1 MASLIKNQII
11 KHLSVFARNLTP
23 DQISVEVLR
32 GKGELRNIV
41 LNEEVLSEKLELPP
55 WLKIRHASCNRVTV
69 NIPWTSLKSLPVELH
84 VDEIH
89 VLLELCADDGSAQT
103 KKSQASGS
111 TSYGFGDRVVEGMS
125 LFVNNVEIEFT
136 SDRFRGSVMLSRLE
150 VMSQT
155 PNWKKAPDLKHTRF
169 HDHSTNKVMFF
180 KHISWQLLRIEAR
193 AIEGKDNGD
202 ATTFRAVNSPLRLI
216 TSAGKCRVVIKKS
229 SVDGSLICGRMQTIL
244 EEVLWVATL
253 PQLRSAIMFAKYIV
267 ELIEKSQEAAKNQ
280 KPESLKSIVS
290 SSKKFFQD
298 GSPSLFKNSSRTV
311 VEQNREMSQRYK
323 TIDFNQSSNHVY
335 INRIDLHLCDDGT
348 TDDFPTDWDINN
360 GAIQMVLTRL
370 SLDIYPS
377 HSPLWKREDWVRYDA
392 TNSCANEAEKLVV
405 SHLAKICEMMNDGDK
420 RQFTQ
425 VCQDLRSQHIVI
437 RIDDLL
443 VNCVSQQTS
452 KKEQVVPMIH
462 PDTTARQ
469 TLPNQTPIF
478 HMELA
483 SYYYLNPTSFPVPPN
498 ASHMVI
504 GPLIVSVDPRSV
516 RWLVYVSENLLNV
529 VDVKNLQKDPTP
541 TDTRIEVLL
550 PRVYFDLPV
559 PEDDNR
565 YPNRLSVS
573 LCTVTATNYHYEQTP
588 QADVVPFKQFS
599 EKATEFMKNYDESL
613 VQHVI
618 NAQKVL
624 RNDDCP
630 DKEFFLI
637 KLTSLVINS
646 ENEAHH
652 SQPAMSNDFNIDI
665 YVVEQPENH
674 IKVAADPQGTI
685 ELAID
690 HFQFAQIIKVQQ
702 IVNVLMEQIKSDR
715 VFFHKRYCHKNE
727 EPKVSVYCALE
738 RVILNIVLP
747 PIPVPSP
754 YEVKRMLPT
763 SDTEGSLSS
772 DFLE

>member
-1 MASLIKNQII
+1 MTSLIKNQII

-41 LNEEVLSEKLELPP
+41 LNEEVLAEKLELPP

-69 NIPWTSLKSLPVELH
+69 NIPWTSLKSLPVELY

-89 VLLELCADDGSAQT
+89 VLLELCADDGSGQT
-103 KKSQASGS
+103 KKSQATASN
-111 TSYGFGDRVVEGMS
+111 SYGFGDRVVEGMS

-150 VMSQT
+150 VASQT

-169 HDHSTNKVMFF
+169 HDHTTNKVMFF

-193 AIEGKDNGD
+193 AIEKENGD
-202 ATTFRAVNSPLRLI
+202 ASTFRAVNSPLRLI
-216 TSAGKCRVVIKKS
+216 TSAGRCRVVIKKS

-267 ELIEKSQEAAKNQ
+267 ELIEKSQEAMKKP
-280 KPESLKSIVS
+280 KPETLKSIVS
-290 SSKKFFQD
+290 QTKKFFKEA
-298 GSPSLFKNSSRTV
+298 SPQKNSSRTV
-311 VEQNREMSQRYK
+311 IEQNREMSQRYK

-335 INRIDLHLCDDGT
+335 ISRIDLHLCDDAS
-348 TDDFPTDWDINN
+348 TDDFPKDWDINN
-360 GAIQMVLTRL
+360 GAIQVVLTRL

-405 SHLAKICEMMNDGDK
+405 SHLAKLCELMSDGDK

-425 VCQDLRSQHIVI
+425 VCQDLRSQHVVI

-469 TLPNQTPIF
+469 TLPKQTPIF

-498 ASHMVI
+498 ASHLII
-504 GPLIVSVDPRSV
+504 GPLIIGVDPRSI
-516 RWLVYVSENLLNV
+516 RWLVYVSENISNV

-541 TDTRIEVLL
+541 TDTRIEILL
-550 PRVYFDLPV
+550 PHIYFDLHV
-559 PEDDNR
+559 PEDDDR
-565 YPNRLSVS
+565 FPNKLSAS

-588 QADVVPFKQFS
+588 ISDTVAFKQFS

-613 VQHVI
+613 IQHVI

-624 RNDDCP
+624 RNDECP

-637 KLTSLVINS
+637 KLASLVLNS

-652 SQPAMSNDFNIDI
+652 SQPAISNDFNVDVYI
-665 YVVEQPENH
+665 VEQPEGH
-674 IKVAADPQGTI
+674 VKVAADPQGTVEI
-685 ELAID
+685 AID

-702 IVNVLMEQIKSDR
+702 VINALLEKVKTDR
-715 VFFHKRYCHKNE
+715 TFFQKRYSHTNT
-727 EPKVSVYCALE
+727 EPKVSVYCAFE
-738 RVILNIVLP
+738 RVILNIILP

-754 YEVKRMLPT
+754 YEPRRAIPN
-763 SDTEGSLSS
+763 SDTDPSISS
-772 DFLE
+772 EFLG